1 MYRYSRELDESYN
14 GILKN
19 PLYKILKD
27 SVNIKE
33 MKETIEELEQHY
45 KNAFFKTFWVDSR
58 RERFSKALNAE
69 YAKFNMKADISDE
82 TLEKAM
88 TEVIEVEK

>member
-1 MYRYSRELDESYN
+1 MYRFSRELDE
-14 GILKN
+14 GDGRLLKN
-19 PLYKILKD
+19 PLYKKLKE
-27 SVNIKE
+27 SVNLQE

-58 RERFSKALNAE
+58 RERFSKALNTE
-69 YAKFNMKADISDE
+69 YAKFNMKVDISDE

-88 TEVIEVEK
+88 TEVIEVEE